1 MRTGKGIL
9 ILCIISLFLFCFL
22 YLHQVWADSNHQA
35 DPLNDVGEV
44 TIPTNPPGFVS
55 PAEAVEPD
63 LIEPPE
69 VEVSD
74 VEIPEV
80 ELAQVDLPEVE
91 TPEVVEVA
99 EATQLLPPGI
109 AKKDEI
115 PGNGNHNGWT
125 RSQEVSN
132 GNHNGWVE
140 GTALTQEEEA
150 QEDGYPTSV
159 RVGDA
164 WYWQW
169 NIPY

>member
-9 ILCIISLFLFCFL
+9 ILCIISLFLFCLL
-22 YLHQVWADSNHQA
+22 YLHQVWANSDHQA
-35 DPLNDVGEV
+35 DPLDDVGEV

-91 TPEVVEVA
+91 PPEVEEVA

-125 RSQEVSN
+125 RSQEVSE

-140 GTALTQEEEA
+140 GQALNQEEA
-150 QEDGYPTSV
+150 PQDDVNPTSV
-159 RVGDA
+159 KIGDA
-164 WYWQW
+164 WYWEW
-169 NIPY
+169 TI